1 MLSGRKSKG
10 IRVSSLL
17 VLIFI
22 VVAVICVSSA
32 IRTTL
37 LTESNLREY
46 DAVTGQLESVEQ
58 NNEELER
65 YSKSEFF
72 NEYMEDR
79 ARAIGYAR
87 PNEQVYYITP
97 N

>member
-1 MLSGRKSKG
+1 
-10 IRVSSLL
+10 

-22 VVAVICVSSA
+22 IVAGICLYGA
-32 IRTTL
+32 IQTSLQTDGNR
-37 LTESNLREY
+37 REY
-46 DAVTGQLESVEQ
+46 ETVTGQLAAVQQ

-72 NEYMEDR
+72 SEYMEGR